1 MPGEGRNV
9 CEPQKSVWWLRQVIA
24 GSLKRRLGLE
34 GEVLVRNVCAPNK
47 RLVSGQDQFCVLSS
61 VRQTVRQSVSQS
73 VQCRQTMVIVQ
84 DYHEERL
91 CNNSDEVH
99 SVYLTA
105 YVNHFTPALPTL

>member
-61 VRQTVRQSVSQS
+61 VRQTVKTVSQS
-73 VQCRQTMVIVQ
+73 VSAVQT
-84 DYHEERL
+84 DYGNCTRL
-91 CNNSDEVH
+91 S
-99 SVYLTA
+99 
-105 YVNHFTPALPTL
+105 